1 MLTATLFDI
10 QCNPITAELFAAAIA
25 HIRQYASDTGQRA
38 IAIVHLHEDVCHD
51 ELIMEAADELRVS
64 TLDIV
69 AALVTMWLAEG
80 SA

>member
-25 HIRQYASDTGQRA
+25 HIRQHPGDEGQRA
-38 IAIVHLHEDVCHD
+38 IAIVHLHEDVQHD
-51 ELIMEAADELRVS
+51 SAIVDAATTMGVS

-69 AALVTMWLAEG
+69 AELVDMWQAEIK
-80 SA
+80 A